1 MTRIQQR
8 TAGERGFT
16 LAELLVGMV
25 LTLVVTGG
33 ALLAFQQAVVSMEGT
48 RLKLQMD
55 DNVRLALDLMVRDLI
70 QTGDGLPNGKTIP
83 VPNGLGA
90 SRINRPGP
98 SLDPFPSTT
107 IDLAAVTPGHQLG
120 PIVNGVRSD
129 VISILHADTSFDRGE
144 DERTCTMAGNGR
156 SCVFFHRDPVT
167 NARVTDATDN
177 VGTMR
182 DPLLAGDLLMVTAAT
197 GGATTLVMVT
207 SVTPATTAQFAAGDP
222 MNLNQPT
229 APAGSIDAINPNP
242 GTPFDVTVR
251 RVRMITY
258 WVQSQSG
265 TDRLELMRQVNM
277 SQPQR
282 VASGIERLW
291 LTYDLVDG
299 VDNPTEEEDPATP
312 TQIRKVNIILAA
324 RSADRYRTTN
334 DFVRTTMSTQV
345 SLRSLALVDRYL

>member
-1 MTRIQQR
+1 MTRTRQR
-8 TAGERGFT
+8 HAGERGFT
-16 LAELLVGMV
+16 LAELLIGMV

-33 ALLAFQQAVVSMEGT
+33 ALLAFQQAVVLMNGT

-83 VPNGLGA
+83 VPNGNGA

-98 SLDPFPSTT
+98 NLDPFPTST
-107 IDLAAVTPGHQLG
+107 IDIGAVTPGPQLG
-120 PIVNGVRSD
+120 PLVNGVRSD
-129 VISILHADTSFDRGE
+129 VISVLHADTSFDRGDE
-144 DERTCTMAGNGR
+144 ERTCTMAGNGR
-156 SCVFFHRDPVT
+156 SCAFFHL
-167 NARVTDATDN
+167 NAANQRVTDTTDE

-182 DPLLAGDLLMVTAAT
+182 DPLLAGDLLMITAST
-197 GGATTLVMVT
+197 GGGTTLVMVT
-207 SVTPATTAQFAAGDP
+207 SVTPATTAQFAAGDA

-229 APAGSIDAINPNP
+229 APDGSIDAINPNP
-242 GTPFDVTVR
+242 GNPFDVTVR

-265 TDRLELMRQVNM
+265 TDRLELMRQMNM
-277 SQPQR
+277 ATPQR
-282 VASGIERLW
+282 VASGIERLL

-299 VDNPTEEEDPATP
+299 VNNPTDDNDPDFP
-312 TQIRKVNIILAA
+312 NQIRKVNITLAA
-324 RSADRYRTTN
+324 RSADRYKSTN
-334 DFVRTTMSTQV
+334 EFVRTTMSTQV